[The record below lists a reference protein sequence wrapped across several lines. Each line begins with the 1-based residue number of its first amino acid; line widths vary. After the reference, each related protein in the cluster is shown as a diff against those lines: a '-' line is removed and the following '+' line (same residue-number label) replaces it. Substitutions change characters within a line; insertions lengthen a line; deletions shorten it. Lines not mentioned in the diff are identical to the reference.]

1 MATSKTRVG
10 ARRPTKAAVVPG
22 RSLRLILSTCPAR
35 SAARLARALVD
46 ARLAACVNVV
56 PGLTS
61 VYRWEGAVESARECL
76 MVVKT
81 TAARIAQ
88 LERAIASEHPYEL
101 AECVVLAPAHVETR
115 YAAWIASSVGGA

>member
-1 MATSKTRVG
+1 MGQSDED
-10 ARRPTKAAVVPG
+10 
-22 RSLRLILSTCPAR
+22 AR
-35 SAARLARALVD
+35 SEAGANASATRIALVTAPDEAVATELARAWVE
-46 ARLAACVNVV
+46 RGLAACVNVV

-81 TAARIAQ
+81 TAARISE
-88 LERAIASEHPYEL
+88 LERSIASEHPYEL
-101 AECVVLAPAHVETR
+101 AECVVLAPEHVETR